1 MAESGQQPPRIA
13 VILSTYE
20 QPAWLEKVLWG
31 YAAQT
36 TSHFDLLVA
45 DDGSGP
51 ATARVVDRARR
62 ALGARLRH
70 LWHPD
75 DGFRKCEILNQAIT
89 ATDAPYLLFSD
100 GDCIP
105 RQDFVATHARL
116 ARPGAFLSGGVIWL
130 PIELS
135 RAITRE
141 DVDTGRIADAAWLTA
156 RGWAG
161 GRHRL
166 RLVRSLAAAS
176 LLDRITPTGTTF
188 NGHNGSAWRDDVV
201 RANGFDAEMGYGGL
215 DRALGERLLNMGVHG
230 RRVRFRAVC
239 FHLDHSRG
247 YRHADVLERNRAI
260 RARIRANREVRAR
273 LGIAELT
280 EPATELNGGPGD
292 WRPADV

>member
-1 MAESGQQPPRIA
+1 MAEAGVPRVA

-31 YAAQT
+31 YAAQST
-36 TSHFDLLVA
+36 TQFDLIIA

-51 ATARVVDRARR
+51 ATASIVDGARSTF
-62 ALGARLRH
+62 GERLRH

-75 DGFRKCEILNQAIT
+75 HGFRKCEILNKAIAAT
-89 ATDAPYLLFSD
+89 AAPYLLFSD

-105 RQDFVATHARL
+105 RRDFVETHARL

-130 PIELS
+130 PLELS
-135 RAITRE
+135 LRITRT
-141 DVDTGRIADAAWLTA
+141 DVETGAMADAAWLA
-156 RGWAG
+156 AAGWAA

-166 RLVRSLAAAS
+166 RLVRSGATAS
-176 LLDRITPTGTTF
+176 LLDRITPTGATF
-188 NGHNGSAWRDDVV
+188 NGHNASAWRDDIV

-215 DRALGERLLNMGVHG
+215 DRALGERLVNMGVRG

-247 YRHADVLERNRAI
+247 YRRAAVLERNREI
-260 RARIRANREVRAR
+260 RARIRSNREVRAR
-273 LGIAELT
+273 TGIAELS
-280 EPATELNGGPGD
+280 EPAIELRGETGGSQPS
-292 WRPADV
+292 DV

>member
-1 MAESGQQPPRIA
+1 MVESDRQPPRIA

-31 YAAQT
+31 YAVQT

-51 ATARVVDRARR
+51 ATARAVDSARR
-62 ALGARLRH
+62 AFGARLRH
-70 LWHPD
+70 LWHSD
-75 DGFRKCEILNQAIT
+75 QGFRKCEILNKAIA

-105 RQDFVATHARL
+105 RYDFVATHARL

-130 PIELS
+130 PLELS
-135 RAITRE
+135 LRIARS
-141 DVDTGRIADAAWLTA
+141 DVEAGLVADAAWLTA
-156 RGWAG
+156 NGWAA

-166 RLVRSLAAAS
+166 RLVRSHTAAT
-176 LLDRITPTGTTF
+176 LLDRITPTGATF
-188 NGHNGSAWRDDVV
+188 NGHNASAWREDVV

-215 DRALGERLLNMGVHG
+215 DRALGERLVNMGVHG

-239 FHLDHSRG
+239 FHLDHTRG
-247 YRHADVLERNRAI
+247 YRRSAVLERNREI
-260 RARIRANREVRAR
+260 RARIRAHREVRAR
-273 LGIAELT
+273 LGIAELA
-280 EPATELNGGPGD
+280 EPAVELQGETTDSRAPD
-292 WRPADV
+292 A